1 MTYLQQLEK
10 MLEMK
15 HRLISIE
22 TDDPERVADLFTDLC
37 RFSSKAFYLSQNFEG
52 LHRIGAAHI
61 TIPRTQTPKDILE
74 HIDAVNHYGVY
85 ILRDFSSA
93 MEDPGV
99 IALLKRI
106 LAGETEKVIVLLG
119 EYIDIPKD
127 LKPYVMRSKHQM
139 KKTA

>member
-1 MTYLQQLEK
+1 MPYLEQLEK

-22 TDDPERVADLFTDLC
+22 TDDTDRVADLFTELN
-37 RFSSKAFYLSQNFEG
+37 RFSNKAIYISENFEG

-61 TIPRTQTPKDILE
+61 KIPRTQNAKDLLE

-93 MEDPGV
+93 MEDPNV
-99 IALLKRI
+99 IGLLKKI
-106 LAGETEKVIVLLG
+106 LAGNVDKVIVLLG
-119 EYIDIPKD
+119 EYIDLPKD
-127 LKPYVMRSKHQM
+127 IKPYFMRAKHQM
-139 KKTA
+139 KKSV